1 MVFDINYYYVNHKLR
16 NLLLSFES
24 DGFIKSKEQ
33 FIKLK
38 ISSNRKKMNHLLI
51 YLASENLKFVCQ
63 PKFKLI
69 FKIFK
74 VKSRKK

>member
-38 ISSNRKKMNHLLI
+38 ISSNRKKNELLI
-51 YLASENLKFVCQ
+51 N
-63 PKFKLI
+63 I
-69 FKIFK
+69 FGI
-74 VKSRKK
+74 